1 MDYFNLRIGEIN
13 LDYDLKELN
22 KGGENKLNL
31 KVDKIKFVDV
41 SLVLDFVD
49 LFVKKMNLE
58 ELMDQYSKD
67 DRFLEIDEQ
76 RNYERFDMGK
86 Y

>member
-1 MDYFNLRIGEIN
+1 MDYFSLRVGEIN

-49 LFVKKMNLE
+49 LFVKKKNLE
-58 ELMDQYSKD
+58 ELIDQYSKE
-67 DRFLEIDEQ
+67 DRFLEIDE
-76 RNYERFDMGK
+76 
-86 Y
+86 